1 MANSTIQHAVQS
13 RVIYYTSAPIYSVL
27 HKYLQVMVST
37 KLFVHVSVGPKGSNS
52 VMFVTQ
58 DPR

>member
-1 MANSTIQHAVQS
+1 MGVMIDIATAYNRCLCTNKGAKDMV
-13 RVIYYTSAPIYSVL
+13 YNYSVL

-52 VMFVTQ
+52 VMFV
-58 DPR
+58 